1 MALQTFTAGQVLTAA
16 QLTSLQA
23 NDYNQTVSAKTSS
36 YTLVAADK
44 GTRITMSSASATTIT
59 VNTSLFTAGDSL
71 RIQNLNGGGV
81 CTVTAGTATV
91 TSAGSLAIPSWG
103 GGQLYFTSASAAVWF
118 PDAATATPGALTLIT
133 AQTIGSA
140 VSSVTV
146 SGAFSAT
153 YDYYKITISG
163 GTGSVNDEQ
172 LGLKLGSTATG
183 YYNGFV
189 GASYAPDATGTYSG
203 NSTNSGTSFNA
214 VGRVMTDGLN
224 LNMEL
229 NGPYLA
235 KRTIVSGTMTSVNV
249 GRIYSGYLGDTTS
262 YTAFTI
268 TPASG
273 TITGGTIRVYGYANS

>member
-1 MALQTFTAGQVLTAA
+1 MPNEQTSVPLFASGEVLTASNMN
-16 QLTSLQA
+16 L
-23 NDYNQTVSAKTSS
+23 SA
-36 YTLVAADK
+36 
-44 GTRITMSSASATTIT
+44 GTGVPVFATTVT
-59 VNTSLFTAGDSL
+59 RDAAF
-71 RIQNLNGGGV
+71 GGASEKV
-81 CTVTAGTATV
+81 
-91 TSAGSLAIPSWG
+91 LAE
-103 GGQLYFTSASAAVWF
+103 GQLCYLSSTNVVQYYDGAAWQPIGAS
-118 PDAATATPGALTLIT
+118 GLTLISAT
-133 AQTIGSA
+133 TIGSA

-153 YDYYKITISG
+153 YDYYKITLSG

-172 LGLKLGSTATG
+172 LGLKLGATATG

-189 GASYAPDATGTYSG
+189 GAAYSPDATGTYSG
-203 NSTNSGTSFNA
+203 NSTNTGSSFNA

-229 NGPYLA
+229 NGPFLA
-235 KRTIVSGTMTSVNV
+235 KRTIVSGTMTSINV
-249 GRIYSGYLGDTTS
+249 GRMYSGYLDGTTS